1 MKLFKNKKL
10 QQECNTW
17 KLKYEVLK
25 ETVKSEM
32 YKNLMKK
39 LDENEEIKRLRE
51 ENLKYKK
58 KIKKLKERLKN
69 EI

>member
-1 MKLFKNKKL
+1 
-10 QQECNTW
+10 
-17 KLKYEVLK
+17 
-25 ETVKSEM
+25 M